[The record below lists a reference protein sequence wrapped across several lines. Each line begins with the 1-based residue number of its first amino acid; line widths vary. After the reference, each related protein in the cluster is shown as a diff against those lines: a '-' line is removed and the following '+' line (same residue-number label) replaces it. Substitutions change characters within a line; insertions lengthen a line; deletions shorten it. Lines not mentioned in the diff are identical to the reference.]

1 MHRNPKTMIWL
12 ALGGILLTAC
22 VGPAP
27 TSTARRPG
35 ATSSTSS
42 LTPTASATATPAH
55 PPATP
60 SPAAS
65 HPPATPNPTATR
77 PTEPLPTPKVPTE
90 AGDIIDAVMLA
101 GRPRVHGE

>member
-60 SPAAS
+60 
-65 HPPATPNPTATR
+65 NPTATR